1 MIIYP
6 EFRNRN
12 PAGIRSR
19 EPYGRT
25 RTHSVVV
32 PLFLCFAVTLTARLP
47 ADIQL
52 TYGTQQTFRYRHRDI
67 NVIGTAAVP
76 QPVRS
81 SVYQLND
88 AVPVAFYVKGTD
100 AKLDRISRN
109 RLQSAGDFNI
119 EIPVKSPR
127 LVAGKNKLTIR
138 VTDSDGQPHEATMTF
153 AWDPTSI
160 PLPIDLTDVSE
171 VRDIQ
176 HIGQIVNGVFQV
188 DASRNVIRTC
198 SPVAKDAL
206 LLLGSPHGSQEA
218 TYGVRIPKLG
228 GTFLGLS
235 DFFAGHEPAAPHI
248 GIKPGWSSAGL
259 ATIRP
264 DPEKAAQVWLAWG
277 DLLDRPEKWVVK
289 TDPPRPY
296 PVELGGEYRVR
307 HQVFFEGG
315 VNRCRFRIWPA
326 GESEP
331 DVWLCE
337 EDDSAVPNEKTKF
350 RAASFGLFQYGGEP
364 TEWFDI
370 RIRPLR
376 PSPPAVGGNDEDRA
390 QPHAAQS
397 RLRLRIDAN

>member
-1 MIIYP
+1 MTYP
-6 EFRNRN
+6 GLRNKF
-12 PAGIRSR
+12 AAETSR
-19 EPYGRT
+19 RETFGRT
-25 RTHSVVV
+25 RTRIIAVV
-32 PLFLCFAVTLTARLP
+32 PLFLFLVFAITARLP
-47 ADIQL
+47 AEIQL
-52 TYGTQQTFRYRHRDI
+52 TYGTHQTFRYHHRDI

-88 AVPVAFYVKGTD
+88 AAPFAFYVKGTD
-100 AKLDRISRN
+100 AKRDRISRN

-119 EIPVKSPR
+119 EIPVSSPG

-138 VTDSDGQPHEATMTF
+138 VTDSDGQPHEVTMTF
-153 AWDPTSI
+153 AWDPTPI
-160 PLPIDLTDVSE
+160 LLPIDLTDLSE

-176 HIGQIVNGVFQV
+176 QIGQVVDGAFQV

-218 TYGVRIPKLG
+218 TYGVRFPKRG

-235 DFFAGHEPAAPHI
+235 DFFAGHEHATPHI

-264 DPEKAAQVWLAWG
+264 DSDKAAQVWLAWG

-289 TDPPRPY
+289 TDPPKPF
-296 PVELGGEYRVR
+296 PVELGGVYRVR
-307 HQVFFEGG
+307 HQVLFEAG

-331 DVWLCE
+331 GAWLCE
-337 EDDSAVPNEKTKF
+337 EDDSAVPIEKAKF
-350 RAASFGLFQYGGEP
+350 HAASFGLFQYGGEP

-370 RIRPLR
+370 RVDSLAPCTQGIRTKTDR
-376 PSPPAVGGNDEDRA
+376 DAVA
-390 QPHAAQS
+390 TTIP
-397 RLRLRIDAN
+397 